1 MNFLAFQ
8 DLYDIY
14 SAPSFTESLDKR
26 SARAKVAQQFSRLT
40 YSIARAAQS
49 TITTASRESFGI
61 RASRRT
67 LNTKA
72 LIAKASGLF
81 AILVFGVNAQTDAR
95 SPVVLVP
102 PQT

>member
-1 MNFLAFQ
+1 MKPLAFQ
-8 DLYDIY
+8 DLCDIY

-26 SARAKVAQQFSRLT
+26 SARAKVAQQFSRQT

-49 TITTASRESFGI
+49 TTTTASRESFGI

-81 AILVFGVNAQTDAR
+81 ALER
-95 SPVVLVP
+95 
-102 PQT
+102 